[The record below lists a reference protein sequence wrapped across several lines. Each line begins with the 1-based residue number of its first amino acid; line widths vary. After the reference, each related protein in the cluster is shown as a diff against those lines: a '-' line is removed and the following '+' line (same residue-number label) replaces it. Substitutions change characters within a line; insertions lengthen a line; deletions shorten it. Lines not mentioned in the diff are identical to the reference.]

1 MLGWEEFYRCFSGLT
16 CFNMPP
22 NAINIRAMCLNVFFM
37 FMYFIAL
44 EPVFYF
50 VVGPGRARF
59 IAVTLRGR
67 PFLTYVSRCIYLA
80 SLVNVIIMCPLCTV
94 ECLARRPSRL
104 LKPSSTVNG
113 LLQPAWGNS
122 APGGEAVRETPSW
135 LTFTDGATSSA
146 SFSFFRLNPDPV
158 RWYWRQHLSA
168 MTRRRAH
175 HLLIAAL
182 DGLLCV
188 MCVCV
193 CLHMCICVICAY
205 KGSIVT
211 GPVSVRGWKAQ
222 RSDPSYIDT
231 HYAPSD
237 THTKQGGHQL
247 WQSSYRCAEGWNAER
262 RRREEE
268 GGIQIRMI

>member
-1 MLGWEEFYRCFSGLT
+1 
-16 CFNMPP
+16 
-22 NAINIRAMCLNVFFM
+22 
-37 FMYFIAL
+37 
-44 EPVFYF
+44 
-50 VVGPGRARF
+50 
-59 IAVTLRGR
+59 
-67 PFLTYVSRCIYLA
+67 
-80 SLVNVIIMCPLCTV
+80 MCPLCTV